1 MSATELLMI
10 SLALIFIALFIMLVL
25 IPDDKRDVAMVYFT
39 SCTFVSMFA
48 VLVIWVIYKVWNLL

>member
-1 MSATELLMI
+1 MI
-10 SLALIFIALFIMLVL
+10 SLTLIFIALFIMLVL